1 MSQCLKRVESKQS
14 GREFV
19 TAHIVS
25 LAGVAF
31 AVAALTTL
39 LVAVLR

>member
-1 MSQCLKRVESKQS
+1 MSQCLKPVQSKLS
-14 GREFV
+14 ARELV

-31 AVAALTTL
+31 AVAALTAL